1 METYRAI
8 MTLRSVRH
16 FIDKPLPDAV
26 LHRIL
31 EAGRWTGSAKNVQP
45 WQFIVVR
52 NRDTLNK
59 LAACGKFASHLRGA
73 AAAIVVASQPGWSGT
88 FDTGRVVQNVMLAAW
103 DEGIGSCIASMHDA
117 DAARTILGAPLEC
130 QVVAISLGYP
140 LPNAPQTIEG
150 RPREQ
155 VLASV
160 GRRPLDEMVH
170 EEKW

>member
-1 METYRAI
+1 MDTYRAI
-8 MTLRSVRH
+8 KTVRSLRH
-16 FIDKPLPDAV
+16 FLDTPLPEAV

-52 NRDTLNK
+52 NRQALNE
-59 LAACGKFASHLRGA
+59 LAGCGKFASHLRGA

-88 FDTGRVVQNVMLAAW
+88 FDAGRVVQNMMLAAW

-117 DAARTILGAPLEC
+117 DRARAILGVPPEW

-140 LPNAPQTIEG
+140 QPNAPQTIEG
-150 RPREQ
+150 KPREQ

-160 GRRPLDEMVH
+160 GRRPLDELVH